1 MTPQAQHQEFVEK
14 YNGKYADKDGKYG
27 PQCSDLANLYVC
39 EVFGYDVTK
48 PSPIGA
54 ATAYISFENG
64 HPDFVKIVSNNPLDY
79 QEGDIAYYSP
89 RINWDVE
96 TQSGAGHV
104 GIVYKTP
111 TSGEGFYI
119 FEQNN
124 PVGSKCRIA
133 WSSTRYLVG
142 VLRHKSLI
150 KQEKKR
156 MKLFD
161 KAIQLISI
169 DTQEGDEFYV
179 IWLDNDNIEHKRRVK
194 SGIAATLALFA
205 DNGKY
210 NKWETQ
216 EQRDTLSR
224 IPEGE
229 EFSLVTVLTNRPE
242 LAKLKE

>member
-1 MTPQAQHQEFVEK
+1 MTFQEFVEK

-27 PQCSDLANLYVC
+27 AQCMDLANLYVC

-54 ATAYISFENG
+54 PTAYQSFENG
-64 HPDFVKIVSNNPLDY
+64 HDDFVKISSNNPLDY
-79 QEGDIAYYSP
+79 RVGDIVYYSP
-89 RINWDVE
+89 RINWEAD

-104 GIVYKTP
+104 GIVHVTYP
-111 TSGEGFYI
+111 SGEGFEI

-124 PVGSKCRIA
+124 PVGSKCRLA
-133 WSSTRYLVG
+133 WSGTRHLVG

-150 KQEKKR
+150 NQAKKR

-161 KAIQLISI
+161 KAIQLVSI
-169 DTQEGDEFYV
+169 DTPEGDEFYV
-179 IWLDNDNIEHKRRVK
+179 IWLDDASVEHKRRVK
-194 SGIAATLALFA
+194 SGITATLALFA

-210 NKWETQ
+210 NKWETP
-216 EQRDTLSR
+216 EQRDSLSR
-224 IPEGE
+224 MPEGA